1 MALLYF
7 LAGIIFVTYVI
18 PLFDGLQ
25 SLILTWLKL
34 QETKCSAKIYQ
45 IKEKATSSQDSKKVI
60 GFTYEEEDDE

>member
-7 LAGIIFVTYVI
+7 LAGIIFAAYVI

-45 IKEKATSSQDSKKVI
+45 VKEKVTLS
-60 GFTYEEEDDE
+60 